1 MKRPSFLYL
10 PLLLLLSFLFV
21 SCAPAIDRTNT
32 YSGSTVNPS
41 FQTQMSP
48 VPTPPTYTCGAWTS
62 PNNPAPYSTITI
74 YAKLTKNV
82 AAVPNTPASATAHL
96 QYGDVPL
103 DQHPVTD
110 KGGYVTFFFPL
121 AGRQPYL
128 QPATVTISFTL
139 NTTTIRC
146 SAFFTPD

>member
-1 MKRPSFLYL
+1 MKRLFSFYVS
-10 PLLLLLSFLFV
+10 LLLLLSFLLI
-21 SCAPAIDRTNT
+21 SCAPTIDRTNS
-32 YSGSTVNPS
+32 YSGSTVSSS
-41 FQTQMSP
+41 FQSQMSP
-48 VPTPPTYTCGAWTS
+48 IPTPPTYTCGAWSS
-62 PNNPAPYSTITI
+62 PNNPTPYSTITI

-82 AAVPNTPASATAHL
+82 AGVPNIQASALAHL

-110 KGGYVTFFFPL
+110 KGGYVTFFFSL

-128 QPATVTISFTL
+128 QPATIDVAFALKNSTIH
-139 NTTTIRC
+139 C